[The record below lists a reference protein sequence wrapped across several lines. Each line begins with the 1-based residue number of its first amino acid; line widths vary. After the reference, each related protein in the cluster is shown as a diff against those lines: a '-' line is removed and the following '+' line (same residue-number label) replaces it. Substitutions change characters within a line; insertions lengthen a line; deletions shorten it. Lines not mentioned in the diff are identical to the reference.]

1 MSELIHLRLK
11 RSPICMLE
19 RQKRTIRSLGFRR
32 VNQVISVSDSPAVRG
47 MIQSISFALEKL
59 SSLPPAGYAWKGPRI
74 EAGLAPKST
83 KKKVVTKKKTKKKK
97 ASSLKKASNKE

>member
-1 MSELIHLRLK
+1 MSEMIHLRLK

-19 RQKRTIRSLGFRR
+19 RQKRTIRSLGFKR

-47 MIQSISFALEKL
+47 MVQSISFAIEKL

-74 EAGLAPKST
+74 EAGAAKKST
-83 KKKVVTKKKTKKKK
+83 KKKVVAKKKTTKKK
-97 ASSLKKASNKE
+97 ASSKKASNKE